1 MPIFSKKR
9 SIGLFLFALVLL
21 TSACS
26 KLNDGEQFSFY
37 KTFINPDYVE
47 AEFEDFSL
55 DSDTKD
61 EKADLESVP
70 EGGLE

>member
-26 KLNDGEQFSFY
+26 NLNDGEQFSFY

-47 AEFEDFSL
+47 AEFEDFSI
-55 DSDTKD
+55 DTKASD
-61 EKADLESVP
+61 VNLDLESVP